1 MKIVQV
7 LAMEGS
13 WGGIENHT
21 FELSKE
27 LAKNHEVHLIL
38 GLKYQ
43 GKMKHVENLHY
54 HYLDFTRSR
63 WNLFLLIELNNTIKF
78 INPNIV
84 HAQGGKA
91 SKIISFLSNFFKTPT
106 VATIHGMK
114 SNIKDYLSFNKVIA
128 VSKKAAQKIEKYRTV
143 HIVYNGIQKP
153 STICSSYYN
162 HGNSCFI
169 KALAIGRLNSVKGF
183 DLLIEA
189 WQGVDAELEILGD
202 GEDFE
207 KLSRLIEKYK
217 LQDRVKLIGFVENVH
232 SHIEACDFVVVSS
245 RREGGPLVVAEA
257 LLMQKPIIS
266 TDVGMVEDFIPPIYI
281 SSIENVKKLH
291 ELIELA
297 LTNYSSLR
305 QDFNLSFAKA
315 EKYLVIDKM
324 VEETV
329 KIYKECL

>member
-43 GKMKHVENLHY
+43 EKMEHVENLHY
-54 HYLDFTRSR
+54 HYFDFARSR
-63 WNLFLLIELNNTIKF
+63 WNIFLLIQLNNIIKF
-78 INPNIV
+78 INPDIV

-91 SKIISFLSNFFKTPT
+91 SKIISFLSSFFKAPT

-114 SNIKDYLSFNKVIA
+114 SNVRDYLNFNEVIA
-128 VSKKAAQKIEKYRTV
+128 VSKKAAQKLEKYRSV

-153 STICSSYYN
+153 LTGHLSEYKYDNIRPL
-162 HGNSCFI
+162 
-169 KALAIGRLNSVKGF
+169 KALAIGRLDSVKGF

-189 WQGVDAELEILGD
+189 WQGVDAQLEILGS

-207 KLSRLIEKYK
+207 ILSGLIEKYR
-217 LQDRVKLIGFVENVH
+217 LQDRVKLIGFVENVY
-232 SHIEACDFVVVSS
+232 SYIEACDFLVISS

-257 LLMQKPIIS
+257 LLMHKPIIA
-266 TDVGMVEDFIPPIYI
+266 TDVGMVEDFLPNKYI
-281 SSIENVKKLH
+281 IDVENISDLNQSIKFLINNYQVSYSDFEFFFKEAEEKL
-291 ELIELA
+291 LID
-297 LTNYSSLR
+297 S
-305 QDFNLSFAKA
+305 
-315 EKYLVIDKM
+315 M
-324 VEETV
+324 VRETV
-329 KIYKECL
+329 KVYEECI

>member
-38 GLKYQ
+38 GKKYK
-43 GKMKHVENLHY
+43 GKMKSVENLYY
-54 HYLDFTRSR
+54 HYLDFARSR
-63 WNLFLLIELNNTIKF
+63 WNFFLLIELNNIIKL
-78 INPNIV
+78 INPDVV

-91 SKIISFLSNFFKTPT
+91 SKIISFLSNFFKIPT

-114 SNIKDYLSFNKVIA
+114 SNIRDYLKFKEVIA
-128 VSKKAAQKIEKYRTV
+128 VSKKSAQKLEKYRTV
-143 HIVYNGIQKP
+143 HIIYNGIQKP
-153 STICSSYYN
+153 PITYLSEFNYKN
-162 HGNSCFI
+162 NRPL
-169 KALAIGRLNSVKGF
+169 KALAIGRLDPVKGF

-189 WQGVDAELEILGD
+189 WQGVDAQLEILGD

-207 KLSRLIEKYK
+207 ILSGLIEKYRLK
-217 LQDRVKLIGFVENVH
+217 SRVKLIGFVENVH
-232 SHIEACDFVVVSS
+232 SYIEACDFVVVSS

-257 LLMQKPIIS
+257 LLMHKPIIS
-266 TDVGMVEDFIPPIYI
+266 TDVGMAEDFIPKIYI
-281 SSIENVKKLH
+281 SSVENVKQLH
-291 ELIELA
+291 DLIELA
-297 LTNYSSLR
+297 STNFSSLR
-305 QDFNLSFAKA
+305 QDFNSSFAKA

-324 VEETV
+324 VGETV

>member
-91 SKIISFLSNFFKTPT
+91 SKIISFLSNFFKIPT

-128 VSKKAAQKIEKYRTV
+128 VSKKAAQKLEKYRTV

-232 SHIEACDFVVVSS
+232 PHIEACDFVVVSS

-257 LLMQKPIIS
+257 LLMHKPIIA
-266 TDVGMVEDFIPPIYI
+266 TDVGMVEDFLPRKYI
-281 SSIENVKKLH
+281 IDVENISDLNQSIKF
-291 ELIELA
+291 LIN
-297 LTNYSSLR
+297 NYQVSYSH
-305 QDFNLSFAKA
+305 FAFFFKKA
-315 EKYLVIDKM
+315 EEKLLIDHM
-324 VEETV
+324 VRETV
-329 KIYKECL
+329 RVYEECI